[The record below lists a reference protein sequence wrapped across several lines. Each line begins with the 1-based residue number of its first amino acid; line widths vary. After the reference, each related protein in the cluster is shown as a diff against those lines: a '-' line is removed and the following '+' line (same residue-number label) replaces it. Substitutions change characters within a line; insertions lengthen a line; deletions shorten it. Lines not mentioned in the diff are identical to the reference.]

1 MGYVSMNCEE
11 APESRILRKKD
22 EEIDELKDII
32 VDNAKERLQAKARY
46 QDMVDYNVDL
56 RDVRNRLR
64 RELDDMY
71 GKISEIKGLLKL
83 ANYCAN
89 DTTKSQR
96 QRDVSK
102 IRVELLNDVL
112 DILEGKDEEEM
123 KK

>member
-1 MGYVSMNCEE
+1 MNCEE

-64 RELDDMY
+64 REIDDMY
-71 GKISEIKGLLKL
+71 GKISEIKGLLRL
-83 ANYCAN
+83 ANDCAN

-112 DILEGKDEEEM
+112 DILEGKDEEEEM
-123 KK
+123 KKCK